1 MRLLCNLLPRAIMTD
16 ADYID
21 ADDGQFDDYAAA
33 ADNGQFID
41 YVGTSN
47 GQFIDY
53 VVTNNG
59 EIIVTT
65 ENTLVGPGQP
75 EMAMNATAYKN
86 SQVNSDENMKVSPA
100 THNTWYCS
108 L

>member
-1 MRLLCNLLPRAIMTD
+1 MAD
-16 ADYID
+16 ADYVD
-21 ADDGQFDDYAAA
+21 ADDGQFDEYTAA
-33 ADNGQFID
+33 ADNAQLID

-47 GQFIDY
+47 GHFIDY

-65 ENTLVGPGQP
+65 EDTLVGPGQP
-75 EMAMNATAYKN
+75 EMAMNAAAYKN
-86 SQVNSDENMKVSPA
+86 GQVNSDENMNVSPA